1 MKNEKIVLNIATCEG
16 RHTIAPA
23 VDGAVF
29 GNEIAPEDLINS
41 DKLKNQ
47 AAVALNNAVA
57 AKSADVKAADV
68 IVNLYITGLTVAVIA
83 AISAAKE
90 AEYNV
95 VCYHY
100 DRNSGNYYP
109 QYI

>member
-1 MKNEKIVLNIATCEG
+1 MKNEIVINIAICEG

-29 GNEIAPEDLINS
+29 GNEIAPEDLLNPN
-41 DKLKNQ
+41 KLKTQ
-47 AAVALNNAVA
+47 AAIALNNVVT
-57 AKSADVKAADV
+57 AKSADIQAADV

-90 AEYNV
+90 IGYNV

>member
-1 MKNEKIVLNIATCEG
+1 MKNEKVVLNIATCEG
-16 RHTIAPA
+16 RHAIAPA

-29 GNEIAPEDLINS
+29 GNEIAPEDLINPE
-41 DKLKNQ
+41 KLKSQ
-47 AAVALNNAVA
+47 AAIALHNAVS
-57 AKSADVKAADV
+57 AKLADIQADDV
-68 IVNLYITGLTVAVIA
+68 TVNLYITGLTVAVIA

-90 AEYNV
+90 AGYNV
-95 VCYHY
+95 VCFHY

>member
-1 MKNEKIVLNIATCEG
+1 MKNEKVIINIAVCEG
-16 RHTIAPA
+16 RHAIAPA

-29 GNEIAPEDLINS
+29 GNEIAPEDLINPN
-41 DKLKNQ
+41 KLKNQ
-47 AAVALNNAVA
+47 ATVTLNNAVA
-57 AKSADVKAADV
+57 AKSADVQAADV
-68 IVNLYITGLTVAVIA
+68 TVNLYITGLTVAVIA

-90 AEYNV
+90 AGYTV

>member
-1 MKNEKIVLNIATCEG
+1 MKNEKVIINIAVCEG
-16 RHTIAPA
+16 RHAIAPA

-29 GNEIAPEDLINS
+29 GNEIAPEDLLNP
-41 DKLKNQ
+41 DKLKSQ
-47 AAVALNNAVA
+47 AAVALDNTIA
-57 AKSADVKAADV
+57 AKSANIQAADV

-90 AEYNV
+90 AGYTV